1 MYDEDH
7 STNAGEEI
15 GTKKLNNGATV
26 SHMVEW
32 NTAAGSSTSPMLDDI
47 NEALT
52 TNRTKNI
59 ENEPT
64 YAQVKLKRNF
74 TLTK

>member
-7 STNAGEEI
+7 TANAGDEI
-15 GTKKLNNGATV
+15 GTKKVNNGTV

-32 NTAAGSSTSPMLDDI
+32 NAGGSSTSPMLDDI

-52 TNRTKNI
+52 TNRSKNI
-59 ENEPT
+59 EEEPK

-74 TLTK
+74 ILSK